1 MTGAEMSERGITP
14 KPFDPVVFLNTVA
27 EGRTVSKHPKKQ
39 IIFAQGDAADSVH
52 YIQSGK
58 VKVTVVSQEGKEAV
72 VAILGKDEF
81 FGEGCLIGQ
90 PKRLATAMAMTECSI
105 MQVEKTAIQ
114 RVLKDESAFSQMFVS
129 HILTRNSRVE
139 EDLVDQL
146 FNSTEKRLARALL
159 LMANFGKEGRPE
171 PVVAKISQETLAEM
185 IGTTRSRVSH
195 FMNKF
200 RHLGFI
206 DYNGHLEVHSSLLS
220 VVLAEQ
226 PRSVGPVSDIPVSDP
241 AAAKKRPGKLP
252 ATR

>member
-1 MTGAEMSERGITP
+1 MSKRSITLKRGTR
-14 KPFDPVVFLNTVA
+14 FDPAAFLKTAAKGRVVSTH
-27 EGRTVSKHPKKQ
+27 SKKQ

-72 VAILGKDEF
+72 VAMLGNDEF

-90 PKRLATAMAMTECSI
+90 PKRLATAMAMTECVT
-105 MQVEKTAIQ
+105 MQVDKSEIQ
-114 RVLKDESAFSQMFVS
+114 RVIKNEAAFSQMFVS
-129 HILTRNSRVE
+129 HILASNARIE
-139 EDLVDQL
+139 EALVDQL

-195 FMNKF
+195 FMNNF
-200 RHLGFI
+200 RRLGFI
-206 DYNGHLEVHSSLLS
+206 SYNGHLEVHSSLLS

-226 PRSVGPVSDIPVSDP
+226 PRSVEPVSDIALGDP
-241 AAAKKRPGKLP
+241 AAAQKRPGKLP
-252 ATR
+252 ATY